1 MAKESLTLPR
11 PHPGPGGVRASGR
24 GREDGLLC
32 GFLGGEG
39 GNTVEFSAAQVE
51 ICHRIFSA

>member
-11 PHPGPGGVRASGR
+11 PYPGPRGVRASGR
-24 GREDGLLC
+24 DGEDVLLC
-32 GFLGGEG
+32 GLLGGEG
-39 GNTVEFSAAQVE
+39 RNTVEFSAAQVE